1 MPLFFSWEGGGRWL
15 YTTLAVVCHEM
26 CVELPPCNVYLQ
38 CLLVTIVVLIVVVV
52 VVEFDWT
59 GNPILLFYV
68 MVLFFELGILQTHYL
83 VFSYFSIHG
92 GK

>member
-1 MPLFFSWEGGGRWL
+1 MVHWERWGVTCAVIFLVGGGGGRWS

-26 CVELPPCNVYLQ
+26 CVWLPPCNVYLQ

-68 MVLFFELGILQTHYL
+68 MFFSNLAFYRHIT
-83 VFSYFSIHG
+83 
-92 GK
+92 